1 MNVSFCHWKSPN
13 LRYGIVICAV
23 LITGT
28 GVLFTQTRR
37 KGKGNG
43 KGNGKGKGKGNN
55 DQIGTGTSAS
65 ESESSSDEPNTK
77 EKENNAEAVK
87 ASKEEKK
94 KAKAARNAAF
104 KRLVMVAKPDTFR
117 ITLGLSALVVN
128 SITNLSFPAILGMAI
143 DHNKSKDGE
152 NSNFIIK
159 STAFF
164 LCGSISSWIRVYCLG
179 TATDRIASRLRKE
192 LFDSY
197 MDTEMELHNTELN
210 GEMLTLLEKDV
221 DTAAEGLTEKLSAG
235 IRSLNSSINGSISL
249 FQTSPKLCGVALAS
263 VPCVGVG
270 AMILSKHSRKL
281 AEKLRNL
288 QSTITTYSLERF
300 SSFSTVKLSGRQ
312 EYEKDK
318 YADFMKEC
326 LTISENKNYWQ
337 GGFMSFINIATNT
350 SLFLVLHVG
359 GHMINSGVLTAGA
372 LTKFAIQSAFV
383 GLGFSGLATFSSD
396 MTKALSAAQRVF
408 DAIDANTKNLGES
421 TGSSSST
428 SSSTASSS
436 SSRTN
441 TSSSTSSNINTSTS
455 PQPICFHMDSV
466 GFTYK
471 TRPNMPVLKN
481 ISLRILPNCITCFR
495 GSSGTGKSTLL
506 ALLSGLYQPT
516 TGSIRALTTGP
527 SIEDCSVSIKQD
539 KQYLSRHI
547 GVVEQHAG
555 TQLLSGTI
563 AFNISYG
570 SQFGATQDE
579 IERAAQQAA
588 AHEFIMALPEGY
600 DTQVG
605 QGGGLLSGGQRMRI
619 AIARALVKDPSCL
632 LLDEATG
639 SLDSV
644 CEQEVIDVLQGLRVT
659 KTIVIASHSPAMVA
673 IADTVLTM
681 NDGSLC

>member
-235 IRSLNSSINGSISL
+235 SIIIN
-249 FQTSPKLCGVALAS
+249 
-263 VPCVGVG
+263 
-270 AMILSKHSRKL
+270 
-281 AEKLRNL
+281 
-288 QSTITTYSLERF
+288 YSL
-300 SSFSTVKLSGRQ
+300 SII
-312 EYEKDK
+312 
-318 YADFMKEC
+318 
-326 LTISENKNYWQ
+326 ISVIIIHYYHPL
-337 GGFMSFINIATNT
+337 M
-350 SLFLVLHVG
+350 
-359 GHMINSGVLTAGA
+359 
-372 LTKFAIQSAFV
+372 
-383 GLGFSGLATFSSD
+383 
-396 MTKALSAAQRVF
+396 
-408 DAIDANTKNLGES
+408 
-421 TGSSSST
+421 
-428 SSSTASSS
+428 
-436 SSRTN
+436 
-441 TSSSTSSNINTSTS
+441 
-455 PQPICFHMDSV
+455 
-466 GFTYK
+466 
-471 TRPNMPVLKN
+471 
-481 ISLRILPNCITCFR
+481 
-495 GSSGTGKSTLL
+495 
-506 ALLSGLYQPT
+506 
-516 TGSIRALTTGP
+516 
-527 SIEDCSVSIKQD
+527 
-539 KQYLSRHI
+539 QYHPLNR
-547 GVVEQHAG
+547 
-555 TQLLSGTI
+555 
-563 AFNISYG
+563 
-570 SQFGATQDE
+570 
-579 IERAAQQAA
+579 
-588 AHEFIMALPEGY
+588 
-600 DTQVG
+600 
-605 QGGGLLSGGQRMRI
+605 
-619 AIARALVKDPSCL
+619 
-632 LLDEATG
+632 
-639 SLDSV
+639 
-644 CEQEVIDVLQGLRVT
+644 
-659 KTIVIASHSPAMVA
+659 
-673 IADTVLTM
+673 
-681 NDGSLC
+681 